1 MSKYML
7 YAILR
12 DGRSFPIIEQDSLE
26 EMDNITKFFD
36 DANDFR
42 DGMNEVHETKYDI
55 VNLFLQRER
64 NGITQRIP
72 IVYSEDIFDVDDVI
86 GKYYD
91 FLLADL
97 NRLKHSNVR
106 HVNLPSM
113 IEFKK
118 SGRVMFSPSDLKLAV
133 KVSFYRNG
141 KPIYSK
147 IREAYF
153 ELKDYGV
160 KVRCKKR

>member
-1 MSKYML
+1 M
-7 YAILR
+7 
-12 DGRSFPIIEQDSLE
+12 
-26 EMDNITKFFD
+26 
-36 DANDFR
+36 
-42 DGMNEVHETKYDI
+42 
-55 VNLFLQRER
+55 
-64 NGITQRIP
+64 
-72 IVYSEDIFDVDDVI
+72 I

-118 SGRVMFSPSDLKLAV
+118 SGRVMFSPSDLKLVV

>member
-55 VNLFLQRER
+55 VNLFLQKEKK
-64 NGITQRIP
+64 GMFQRIP

-97 NRLKHSNVR
+97 NRLKNSNVR

-141 KPIYSK
+141 KPIHSK